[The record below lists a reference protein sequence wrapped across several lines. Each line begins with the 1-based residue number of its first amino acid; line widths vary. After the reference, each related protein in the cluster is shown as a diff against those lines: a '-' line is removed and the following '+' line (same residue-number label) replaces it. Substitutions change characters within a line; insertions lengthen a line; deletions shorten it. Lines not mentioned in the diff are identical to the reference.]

1 MKLDASL
8 ELGGEEEDG
17 FPDVLPADWG
27 WRGTGSFWSSS
38 DPLSL

>member
-8 ELGGEEEDG
+8 DLGGEEDDG

-27 WRGTGSFWSSS
+27 RGAQGGFRVSVT
-38 DPLSL
+38 P